1 MATVRVR
8 ILILTVRITLSAV
21 CPFNCMAHT
30 ANTAVLVAI
39 PGGLAVVLLLWG
51 WSFFTSPGSNVGWDG

>member
-1 MATVRVR
+1 
-8 ILILTVRITLSAV
+8 
-21 CPFNCMAHT
+21 MAHT

-51 WSFFTSPGSNVGWDG
+51 WSFFTSP